1 VPKYLKIVFVM
12 VLLCLQ
18 YGCVGWIVEKPTFA
32 LKEVS
37 LTLHSMKKL
46 EAVLTVFVNNPNH
59 YNLTVTSFDY
69 RISLGDKEV
78 GKGFYNEPI
87 RIPKDSQQ
95 EIKIPLTA
103 EFDNLGSIFR
113 SYLSGQDVPYHV
125 DGTVHVKVLWG
136 STEIPLV
143 REGHL
148 KIKS

>member
-1 VPKYLKIVFVM
+1 M

-18 YGCVGWIVEKPTFA
+18 YGCLGWIVEKPTFD

-59 YNLTVTSFDY
+59 YDLTVTSFDY
-69 RISLGDKEV
+69 RISLGEKEV

-87 RIPKDSQQ
+87 RIPKDSRQ

-103 EFDNLGSIFR
+103 EFDNLGAIFK
-113 SYLSGQDVPYHV
+113 SYLAGQDVPYHLE
-125 DGTVHVKVLWG
+125 GTVLVKVLWG
-136 STEIPLV
+136 RTKIPLS

-148 KIKS
+148 NIKL